1 MKISIITRH
10 APSNYGSLL
19 QAIATQKAISKL
31 GHQAEIADYI
41 RKDEYGLKG
50 LLTLLSHKERWN
62 KNILKKWT
70 YITLRYPGD
79 KLAQN
84 KFERMRKKY
93 LSLSMRYSS
102 LENLKNNPPHADIYM
117 TGSDQVWGPVSTG
130 VYDSAYFLSYVPDQL
145 KKIAYAGSFGRTV
158 REALYP
164 CR

>member
-1 MKISIITRH
+1 MPQATMDH
-10 APSNYGSLL
+10 VAT
-19 QAIATQKAISKL
+19 AIATQKAISKL

-102 LENLKNNPPHADIYM
+102 LENLKNNPPQQTY
-117 TGSDQVWGPVSTG
+117 T
-130 VYDSAYFLSYVPDQL
+130 
-145 KKIAYAGSFGRTV
+145 
-158 REALYP
+158 
-164 CR
+164 